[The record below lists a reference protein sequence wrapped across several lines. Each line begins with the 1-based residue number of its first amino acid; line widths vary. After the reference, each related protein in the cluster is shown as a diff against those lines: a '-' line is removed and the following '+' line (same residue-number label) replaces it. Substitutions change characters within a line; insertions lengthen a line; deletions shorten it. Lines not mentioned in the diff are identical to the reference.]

1 MNDCEPEVRVP
12 YVQYDVYINTKAGCR
27 LAEYAPTSAEVP
39 QRQLLLKAEAE
50 PEEVYDPND
59 RANWPTN
66 VLYPYVKNDPTD
78 DECAR
83 EHRRLAEKSNR
94 NGK

>member
-1 MNDCEPEVRVP
+1 MNDCEPEPRVP
-12 YVQYDVYINTKAGCR
+12 YVQYDVYVNTKTGCR

-50 PEEVYDPND
+50 PTKAYDPND

-66 VLYPYVKNDPTD
+66 VLYPTMAPVDK
-78 DECAR
+78 EFE